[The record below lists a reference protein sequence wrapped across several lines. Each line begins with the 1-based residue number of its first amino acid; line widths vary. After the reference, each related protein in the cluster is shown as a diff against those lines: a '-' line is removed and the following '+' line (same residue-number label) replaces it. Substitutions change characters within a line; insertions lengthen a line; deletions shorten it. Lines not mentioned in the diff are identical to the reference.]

1 MLTLLGEA
9 RIYRPD
15 LKARFLLNRCAA
27 RTILARE
34 TAETL
39 ADHDPPPLLTTIG
52 QRIAFADVVQT
63 GRLAAEKDDASHA
76 ARENTASAPEG
87 TGLGQC
93 ESGPRNQALSPARPT
108 RKAGTRR
115 SEGRVVGQ
123 ARDST

>member
-63 GRLAAEKDDASHA
+63 GRLAAEQDDASPA
-76 ARENTASAPEG
+76 AREITALAAEV
-87 TGLGQC
+87 
-93 ESGPRNQALSPARPT
+93 
-108 RKAGTRR
+108 R
-115 SEGRVVGQ
+115 SEEHASELQSLMRNSYAVFCLKTKNIQ
-123 ARDST
+123 HI

>member
-27 RTILARE
+27 RSILARE

-63 GRLAAEKDDASHA
+63 GRLAAEQDDPSPA
-76 ARENTASAPEG
+76 AREITDIGRASRKERVCQNG
-87 TGLGQC
+87 NI
-93 ESGPRNQALSPARPT
+93 SVGPVSL
-108 RKAGTRR
+108 KK
-115 SEGRVVGQ
+115 
-123 ARDST
+123 